1 MDYKRYFLIEPNLK
15 KPYGHVIEFPF
26 VLQDFLKKHNT
37 ELYVICNKDI
47 DKNLLGSLEDTH
59 PFITQG
65 CFDDLYDE
73 GNTYKN
79 DLIELN
85 EKFKFTDK
93 DLLINL
99 TSYTNQ
105 ILGVAKYLKQN
116 NINQPTFCLWFHQI
130 YPPTKAFSETLS
142 FAFQKQAYKNLSNAF
157 NSIKGTNNVFIFTT
171 SSEGLH
177 DAYEDFSKRNVGKLP
192 LPYSK
197 INKYSKPISNKKF
210 TLGFLGDG
218 RYEKGLLLILE
229 HISKSKDYSNSYIL
243 ENIFPRGYS
252 DSDLAKLDTLESEI
266 NISHINVK
274 FIKKPFSNQEYKN
287 VFKQID
293 AFLMPYHPKSYD
305 KRVSGIFIEATMNEK
320 PVIASSDTWMAE
332 QIEKYGNGAT
342 FDYRLGIKGLNNAI
356 EKITLSINKFKE
368 NSIIASRQYNQ
379 IHSPDNF
386 IKFLLK
392 SIT

>member
-1 MDYKRYFLIEPNLK
+1 
-15 KPYGHVIEFPF
+15 
-26 VLQDFLKKHNT
+26 
-37 ELYVICNKDI
+37 
-47 DKNLLGSLEDTH
+47 
-59 PFITQG
+59 
-65 CFDDLYDE
+65 
-73 GNTYKN
+73 
-79 DLIELN
+79 
-85 EKFKFTDK
+85 
-93 DLLINL
+93 
-99 TSYTNQ
+99 
-105 ILGVAKYLKQN
+105 
-116 NINQPTFCLWFHQI
+116 
-130 YPPTKAFSETLS
+130 
-142 FAFQKQAYKNLSNAF
+142 
-157 NSIKGTNNVFIFTT
+157 
-171 SSEGLH
+171 
-177 DAYEDFSKRNVGKLP
+177 
-192 LPYSK
+192 
-197 INKYSKPISNKKF
+197 
-210 TLGFLGDG
+210 LGDG